1 MAVIPRPPYDP
12 SATQYSTWESMQD
25 YNHALMRQLQHE
37 VEEHWKFM
45 HYLKTHYPEALAEWN
60 ALNKIAES

>member
-1 MAVIPRPPYDP
+1 MAGNLHIPK
-12 SATQYSTWESMQD
+12 QVWEDKVD
-25 YNHALMRQLQHE
+25 YQHALLRQLQYE

-45 HYLKTHYPEALAEWN
+45 HYLKTHYPEALMEWN

>member
-1 MAVIPRPPYDP
+1 MAYLPPRQTADV
-12 SATQYSTWESMQD
+12 QWNDMQD
-25 YNHALMRQLQHE
+25 YNRALMNQLQYE
-37 VEEHWKFM
+37 VESHWKFM

>member
-1 MAVIPRPPYDP
+1 MAMNPLHAQIQARE
-12 SATQYSTWESMQD
+12 AWESLQD
-25 YNHALMRQLQHE
+25 YNRGLMNRMQRE
-37 VEEHWKFM
+37 IEEHWKFM

>member
-1 MAVIPRPPYDP
+1 MAYIPPRREVEVNWND
-12 SATQYSTWESMQD
+12 MQD

-37 VEEHWKFM
+37 VEDHWKFM